1 MARKIYIT
9 ESDLERLKKTVGD
22 LLQAAPDEKEH
33 LRDLNGELDRAVIV
47 TDGDLPRDVITMH
60 SKVTLLMDGTE
71 KETVTLVYPSEIDL
85 EKNKISVLSPIGT
98 AILGY
103 REGDVIQWEVPT
115 GATEIIVDT
124 VLFQPESS
132 VRENADEA
140 GQ

>member
-9 ESDLERLKKTVGD
+9 KADLERLKGTVND
-22 LLQAAPDEKEH
+22 LFKVAPDEKEH

-47 TDGDLPRDVITMH
+47 TDDDLPRDVITMH

-85 EKNKISVLSPIGT
+85 EENKISVVSPIGT

-115 GATEIIVDT
+115 GATEIIVDK

-132 VRENADEA
+132 AGESADEA